1 MGAREGQLRAA
12 FGYKGPVTRP
22 SLRFLRHDAAMLLVC
37 LIWGTNFTVQKLA
50 FSQLSPLA
58 FTAIRFALGS
68 VLLAALV
75 RAVEGPAPLPR
86 SALLVRLLWLG
97 VFGNTLYQIGFV
109 TGLAE
114 SSATNTALI
123 IAGSP
128 AVVAILGAAL
138 GVERTTPRMGLGI
151 AVGIAGVVL
160 IVLSGGGHRGLRA
173 AHGDLF
179 TVGAVLSWAIYTVGL
194 RNLGEMS
201 ALRLTAWT
209 TYAGTPGLVLA
220 ALPELSRTDW
230 RGLGPGVAWAMTYS
244 VVISLILAYLI
255 WNRSVRAVGG
265 TRTAIYM
272 CVTPLFASLV
282 AWAYMGERPGWAH
295 LGGGALIAT
304 GVVLTRLTR
313 SPPPE

>member
-1 MGAREGQLRAA
+1 
-12 FGYKGPVTRP
+12 
-22 SLRFLRHDAAMLLVC
+22 MLLVC

-50 FSQLSPLA
+50 FAQLSPLA
-58 FTAIRFALGS
+58 FTAIRFTLGS
-68 VLLAALV
+68 ALLVAIV
-75 RAVEGPAPLPR
+75 RAVEGPKQMPR
-86 SALLVRLLWLG
+86 GALLFRLVWLG

-123 IAGSP
+123 IAASP

-138 GVERTTPRMGLGI
+138 GVERATVRMGFGI
-151 AVGIAGVVL
+151 AIGIGGVAL
-160 IVLSGGGHRGLRA
+160 IVLSGNAQEGLKTS
-173 AHGDLF
+173 HGDLF
-179 TVGAVLSWAIYTVGL
+179 TIGAVLSWAIYTVGL
-194 RNLGEMS
+194 RNVEEMS

-209 TYAGTPGLVLA
+209 TYTGTPGLILA
-220 ALPELSRTDW
+220 AIPELLRTDW
-230 RGLGPGVAWAMTYS
+230 RAMRWSVAAAMAYS
-244 VVISLILAYLI
+244 VVISLIIAYLI

-272 CVTPLFASLV
+272 CVTPLFAALV
-282 AWAYMGERPGWAH
+282 AWAAMGEKPGWPH
-295 LGGGALIAT
+295 LIGGLLIAV

>member
-1 MGAREGQLRAA
+1 
-12 FGYKGPVTRP
+12 
-22 SLRFLRHDAAMLLVC
+22 MLLVC

-50 FSQLSPLA
+50 FAQLSPLA
-58 FTAIRFALGS
+58 FTAIRFTLGS
-68 VLLAALV
+68 ALLVGFV
-75 RAVEGPAPLPR
+75 RAVEGPRRMPR
-86 SALLVRLLWLG
+86 GALLFRLVWLG

-123 IAGSP
+123 IAASP

-138 GVERTTPRMGLGI
+138 GVERATVRMGFGI
-151 AVGIAGVVL
+151 AIGIGGVAL
-160 IVLSGGGHRGLRA
+160 IVLSGNAEQRLKA
-173 AHGDLF
+173 THGDLF
-179 TVGAVLSWAIYTVGL
+179 TIGAVLSWAIYTVGL
-194 RNLGEMS
+194 RNVEEMS

-209 TYAGTPGLVLA
+209 TYTGTPGLILA
-220 ALPELSRTDW
+220 AIPELARTDW
-230 RGLGPGVAWAMTYS
+230 RGMRWSVTAAMAYS
-244 VVISLILAYLI
+244 VIISLIIAYLI

-272 CVTPLFASLV
+272 CVTPLFAALV
-282 AWAYMGERPGWAH
+282 AWAAMGEKPGWPH
-295 LGGGALIAT
+295 LIGGLLIAV